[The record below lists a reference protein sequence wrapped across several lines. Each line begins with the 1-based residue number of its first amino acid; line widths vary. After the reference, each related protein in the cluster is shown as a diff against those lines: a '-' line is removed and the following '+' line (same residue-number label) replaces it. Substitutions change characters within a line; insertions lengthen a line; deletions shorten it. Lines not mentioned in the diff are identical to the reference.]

1 MPFVVCS
8 LNNRKLRRCDEI
20 SILSLNIIYYEII
33 LNVSITNVFTYI
45 CILSGFEFIFFF
57 LFHSRIFALAKY
69 TSAHTVR
76 DSTRKYFPIEHLHQ
90 RQIYVCV
97 SAIFRKRY
105 IAVTTAVTWRNS
117 PRNTFQVEI
126 LESRVI
132 ITKPYARSMAQHKS
146 IYANKSSAA
155 QFEHLSHCCTLAFH
169 SRVSIT

>member
-1 MPFVVCS
+1 MQIQDWKLSRGKNIDCCWYHLSHPIWSNNIKIIFLKYQLLTTSRSCLVKLNFPFVS
-8 LNNRKLRRCDEI
+8 QRYFRTRRI
-20 SILSLNIIYYEII
+20 H
-33 LNVSITNVFTYI
+33 V
-45 CILSGFEFIFFF
+45 
-57 LFHSRIFALAKY
+57 RR
-69 TSAHTVR
+69 TVR
-76 DSTRKYFPIEHLHQ
+76 DSTRKYFPIDDLHQ
-90 RQIYVCV
+90 RQIYVCI

-155 QFEHLSHCCTLAFH
+155 RFEHLSHCCTLGFYLCY
-169 SRVSIT
+169 TT